1 MDLAF
6 FDPDDPD
13 RHLKRLQK
21 VVGISNRI
29 QKIASRRR
37 KSLKVITKEQRVA
50 VTLVNCGEI

>member
-29 QKIASRRR
+29 QKIASKRK
-37 KSLKVITKEQRVA
+37 KSLIVITKEQRVA
-50 VTLVNCGEI
+50 ETLVN

>member
-29 QKIASRRR
+29 QKIASKRR

-50 VTLVNCGEI
+50 ETLVN